1 MDKNIVRTAAL
12 ALAGLLASVVA
23 GPRAIAH
30 SNQLPL
36 AAGAPVVYG
45 HHHLNVTSI
54 DEHKKFWI
62 DGLGGAVATLEG
74 LPTTIIR
81 FPNVLVFLRQQAPK
95 GDMKGTVVPR
105 IGFDVKSLA
114 AATEKLKTA
123 GYPVTSDQRPT
134 TNDQQPTTKFGTV
147 VAPDGLE
154 LELVE
159 TKDTRD
165 PIGLRD
171 LQFSVEDPDEVSA
184 WYAKTF
190 GAVVGKSAKPRTATL
205 PGLTMVFGLA
215 KEKPAGT
222 QTRVLDHIGFEVAHL
237 EAFCADL
244 QGKGIKF
251 DRPYTKLPNADLA
264 IAFLTDPWGTYIELT
279 EGLSKVK

>member
-1 MDKNIVRTAAL
+1 MDKNIVRTAAF

-23 GPRAIAH
+23 GTRATAH

-62 DGLGGAVATLEG
+62 DGLGGAVATLDG

-123 GYPVTSDQRPT
+123 GYPVTNDQRPT
-134 TNDQQPTTKFGTV
+134 THAGTV

-159 TKDTRD
+159 KKGARD

-171 LQFSVEDPDEVSA
+171 LQFSVEDPDAVSA

-190 GAVVGKSAKPRTATL
+190 GAVVGNSAKPRTATL

-279 EGLSKVK
+279 EGLSKAK

>member
-1 MDKNIVRTAAL
+1 MNKKTVRNVAFRIAAL
-12 ALAGLLASVVA
+12 IACIVVGARLTAGA
-23 GPRAIAH
+23 
-30 SNQLPL
+30 NQLPL
-36 AAGAPVVYG
+36 ASTAPVVYG

-54 DEHKKFWI
+54 DEHKKFWV
-62 DGLGGAVATLEG
+62 DGLGGVVATLEG

-95 GDMKGTVVPR
+95 GDMKGTVLPR
-105 IGFDVKSLA
+105 IGFDVKSVA
-114 AATEKLKTA
+114 AATEQLKTA
-123 GYPVTSDQRPT
+123 GFAVTKQGSS
-134 TNDQQPTTKFGTV
+134 GTV
-147 VAPDGLE
+147 TTPDGLE
-154 LELVE
+154 VELVE
-159 TKDTRD
+159 SRGSRA
-165 PIGLRD
+165 PAVSEPGRVEGIGLRD
-171 LQFSVEDPDEVSA
+171 LQFSVEDPDAVSA

-190 GAVVGKSAKPRTATL
+190 GAAIGKTAKPRTATL

-222 QTRVLDHIGFEVAHL
+222 QGRVLDHIGFEVKQL
-237 EAFCADL
+237 EAFCTGL
-244 QGKGIKF
+244 QSKGIKL